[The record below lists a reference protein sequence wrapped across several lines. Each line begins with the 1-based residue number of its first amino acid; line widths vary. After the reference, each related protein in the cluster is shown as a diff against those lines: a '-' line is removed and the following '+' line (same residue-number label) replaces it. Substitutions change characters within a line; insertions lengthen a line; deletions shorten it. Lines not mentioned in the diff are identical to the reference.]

1 MLGQASFMVNGL
13 LVANKLP
20 GYNTRKPVESLTKI
34 ADKAWKLYSPLK
46 DVDIAPHIETVSQ
59 ALTQAYQAQ
68 SHGNSFNKLSSKEKQ
83 SLISRLIDAELVSP
97 IQAVS
102 SRNQL
107 NF

>member
-1 MLGQASFMVNGL
+1 MVNGL

-59 ALTQAYQAQ
+59 ALSQAYQAQ

-83 SLISRLIDAELVSP
+83 FLIFFINLQVWSVYSKSQSAPQCSSHLLCLV
-97 IQAVS
+97 
-102 SRNQL
+102 
-107 NF
+107 